1 MMTTRY
7 IRQTALPEI
16 GEEGQRKIQQAR
28 VLLVGVG
35 GLGSAS
41 ALYLAAAGIGCLG
54 LIDDDCVSLSNLQ
67 RQVLYTEAE
76 IGLSKATCAA
86 RRLKALN
93 QLLAVQAYNERLTT
107 ENARSLISEYDIVVD
122 GCDNFA
128 TRYLI
133 NDTCLAL
140 GKPYVYG
147 AIQEFEGQVSVFGYG
162 DHPRSYREL
171 YPHEAAMTQLE
182 PVKAVIG
189 ITPAIT
195 GSVQANEVLKIIAGY
210 GDILSGKLWTIDLR
224 NLQTFT
230 LSL

>member
-16 GEEGQRKIQQAR
+16 GEEGQKKIQQTR

-41 ALYLAAAGIGCLG
+41 ALYLTAAGIGCLG
-54 LIDDDCVSLSNLQ
+54 LIDDDSVNLSNLQ
-67 RQVLYTEAE
+67 RQVLYTEEE
-76 IGLSKATCAA
+76 IGLSKANCAA

-93 QLLAVQAYNERLTT
+93 QQLTVQAYNERLTT
-107 ENARSLISEYDIVVD
+107 ANARSIISEYDIVVD
-122 GCDNFA
+122 GCDNYS

-162 DHPRSYREL
+162 NHPRSYREL
-171 YPHEAAMTQLE
+171 YPHEANMTRLE

-189 ITPAIT
+189 TTPAII

-210 GDILSGKLWTIDLR
+210 GEVLSGKLWTIDLR
-224 NLQTFT
+224 NLQTFM
-230 LSL
+230 LNL